1 MKTRRTVRFWAIL
14 AAIVL
19 VLGGAAWI
27 TTAIVRLALADA
39 DLRRA
44 VHGGTATII
53 FPTGQ
58 AGALEYLGKADLV
71 YRVSL
76 RPLLKKP
83 WRSDFGLAY
92 RYPSPSTWT
101 PEDAHAW
108 HDNQGRWVFKAF

>member
-1 MKTRRTVRFWAIL
+1 MKTRRTVRFWAVL

-19 VLGGAAWI
+19 VLGGAAWV

-39 DLRRA
+39 DLRQA
-44 VHGGTATII
+44 VHDGTATII

-58 AGALEYLGKADLV
+58 AGAIEYLGKADLV

-83 WRSDFGLAY
+83 WRSDIGLLY
-92 RYPSPSTWT
+92 RYKSASKPTA
-101 PEDAHAW
+101 EDAHAW
-108 HDNQGRWVFKAF
+108 RDKQGRWILKAF